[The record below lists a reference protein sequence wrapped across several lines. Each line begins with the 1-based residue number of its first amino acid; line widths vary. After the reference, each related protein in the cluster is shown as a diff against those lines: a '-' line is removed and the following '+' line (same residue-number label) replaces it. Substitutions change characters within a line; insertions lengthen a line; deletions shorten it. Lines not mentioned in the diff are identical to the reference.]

1 MLGCMA
7 REDRSP
13 PTLLGFPVQVRPG
26 FPVFLVLIVFLY
38 GGNIGLWVAGAI
50 GVFTVV
56 HELGH
61 AIAARSTGA
70 QAAIS
75 LDFMMAY
82 ASYRPSRELRWW
94 ERTMIAISG
103 PALQV
108 AGGTATLLVMGVNPL
123 SRDEIVSSDASLAVW
138 WAGVALGLL
147 NLIPVLPLDGGAVIA
162 SLIDSVAPGRG
173 RSLMLRASVALTAGA
188 IVVMI
193 VEGTARTFAPFA
205 AFLLVFQLQI
215 LGATNALRRAADH
228 ASGDPQ
234 RDSVVITT
242 LLAMEDPDKAVVF
255 GTDAWRKC
263 PSAGTA
269 VLVAQAHASREEQAA
284 ALQWLDSAAHISLD
298 PAETLRQLD
307 ESPEFD
313 AIRDTPAFVGV
324 RELLVARGA

>member
-1 MLGCMA
+1 MPST
-7 REDRSP
+7 DRTP

-26 FPVFLVLIVFLY
+26 FLVFLVLIVFLY

-61 AIAARSTGA
+61 ALAARSTGA

-94 ERTMIAISG
+94 ERTMIAVSG

-123 SRDEIVSSDASLAVW
+123 SRDQIIASDASLAVW
-138 WAGVALGLL
+138 WAGIALGLL
-147 NLIPVLPLDGGAVIA
+147 NLIPVLPLDGGAVVA

-173 RSLMLRASVALTAGA
+173 RSLMMRASVALTAGS

-193 VEGTARTFAPFA
+193 VEGSARSFAPFA

-215 LGATNALRRAADH
+215 LGASNALRRAADH
-228 ASGDPQ
+228 ASGDPR
-234 RDSVVITT
+234 RDAVVITT
-242 LLAMEDPDKAVVF
+242 LLAMEDPDKAIRF
-255 GTDAWRKC
+255 GTESWRKC
-263 PSAGTA
+263 PASPTA
-269 VLVAQAHASREEQAA
+269 VLVAQAHATVDEPES
-284 ALQWLDSAAHISLD
+284 ALQWLDSAARTSLD
-298 PAETLRQLD
+298 PEETLRQMD

-313 AIRDTPAFVGV
+313 AIRDSPEFSAGFSAV
-324 RELLVARGA
+324 RTTLLERLG